1 MYLLSPAV
9 FISSHTFAL
18 EKSLPL
24 EEKKKRT
31 SIQNL
36 DLEPDSVS
44 GTYLSFQLIK
54 WLHGE
59 RFGELLC
66 PLSD

>member
-1 MYLLSPAV
+1 MYVLCPAE
-9 FISSHTFAL
+9 FIGSCTLAL

-24 EEKKKRT
+24 EKRT
-31 SIQNL
+31 LIQNL
-36 DLEPDSVS
+36 DSEPDSVS

-59 RFGELLC
+59 QFRELLC
-66 PLSD
+66 SLYD